1 MFYPKMAEFL
11 LKNIRPAF
19 QSCLIFSEDY
29 MEPKSNLPNI
39 LIVDDEIG
47 PRESLRM
54 ILKPNYNVFTAESG
68 NAAIQMIQQI
78 AMDVITLDLKMPGLS
93 GIDTLK
99 EIRMV
104 DSDVMIIIITGYG
117 TLKSAIEAIRYGVFD
132 YIPKPFNV
140 PEIISIIDKSV
151 QRRKLNLKIKE
162 VVSKFNDTPSLKE
175 IVLNSDLPIQNGFKE
190 IADNKWNGEGLS
202 DSQNFLKFAKVL
214 AHTLEEKDP
223 YTSGHSE
230 RVCYYSDFISKRLS
244 LPPKERNEI
253 QVAAYL
259 HDVGKIG
266 ISNRFINKKG
276 TLTHIDWAIIKQ
288 HTKKSIELLVPLNLS
303 SNVLSYI
310 QYHHERFDGEG
321 YPEGLSADQI
331 PLGARIIAVS
341 DAYDSMTSN
350 HPYRKPL
357 SNEEAKNELLKCAG
371 KQFDPNLVSI
381 FLDVLKEMEE
391 VFLVRDHLKTP
402 SISY

>member
-1 MFYPKMAEFL
+1 
-11 LKNIRPAF
+11 
-19 QSCLIFSEDY
+19 
-29 MEPKSNLPNI
+29 MEPKSNLPNV

-54 ILKPNYNVFTAESG
+54 ILKPNYNVFTVESG
-68 NAAIQMIQQI
+68 NAAIQMTQQI
-78 AMDVITLDLKMPGLS
+78 SMDVITLDLKMPGLS

-104 DSDVMIIIITGYG
+104 DPDVMIIIITGYG

-140 PEIISIIDKSV
+140 PEIIAIIDKSV
-151 QRRKLNLKIKE
+151 QRRKVNLKIKE
-162 VVSKFNDTPSLKE
+162 VVGKFNDAVPLKE
-175 IVLNSDLPIQNGFKE
+175 IMLNSDLPIQNGLKE
-190 IADNKWNGEGLS
+190 ISGNKLNGENLS
-202 DSQNFLKFAKVL
+202 DGQNFLRFAKVL
-214 AHTLEEKDP
+214 AHTLEDKDP

-230 RVCYYSDFISKRLS
+230 RVCYYSDFITKQLS
-244 LPPKERNEI
+244 LPPKDRNEI

-259 HDVGKIG
+259 HDIGKIG

-303 SNVLSYI
+303 PNILSYI

-321 YPEGLSADQI
+321 YPEGLSGEQI
-331 PLGARIIAVS
+331 PLGARIIAIS

-350 HPYRKPL
+350 HPYRKPI

-371 KQFDPNLVSI
+371 KQFDPTLVSI